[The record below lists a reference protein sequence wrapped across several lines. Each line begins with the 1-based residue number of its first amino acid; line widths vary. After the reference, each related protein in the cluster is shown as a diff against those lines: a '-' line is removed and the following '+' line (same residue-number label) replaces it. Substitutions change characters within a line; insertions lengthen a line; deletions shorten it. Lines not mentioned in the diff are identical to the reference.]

1 MTNHAAEKSLDIQNR
16 LFQEYQD
23 AYYKT
28 KNLPLALKKLEE
40 LLEITSIKQFVSY
53 LIVDIYTQMGK
64 PAEEAYKIANKGIQ
78 YPHPFSGLYKQ
89 HAELVLE
96 TGSSKNDL
104 ETALSSI
111 SEAIRLY
118 NQESSNENIDGIV
131 RNVDSLKY
139 WFENKTKTRMEMASL
154 QSDIKSLMYSRALYD
169 GVQQAHSEM
178 EKDIQQIKRDMIQE
192 KQRTIELMAL
202 FTAIIALIL
211 SNVQALSQE
220 KEWWHILIVNGSLL
234 ITLTWIMCLVW
245 MIGRSKNK

>member
-1 MTNHAAEKSLDIQNR
+1 MTKHAAEKSLNIQNR

-40 LLEITSIKQFVSY
+40 LLEITSLKQFVSY
-53 LIVDIYTQMGK
+53 LIVDVYTQMGK

-78 YPHPFSGLYKQ
+78 YPYPFSGLYKQ

-104 ETALSSI
+104 EIALSSI
-111 SEAIRLY
+111 NEAIHLY
-118 NQESSNENIDGIV
+118 NQESSENIDDIV
-131 RNVDSLKY
+131 RNDDSLKY
-139 WFENKTKTRMEMASL
+139 WFENKTKTRMEMANL
-154 QSDIKSLMYSRALYD
+154 QSDIKSLIYSRTLYD
-169 GVQQAHSEM
+169 GVQRAYSEM

-202 FTAIIALIL
+202 FAAIIALIL

-234 ITLTWIMCLVW
+234 IALTWIMCLVW